1 MEYRLR
7 CNVCGKVWCF
17 SDEDLKKNQGN
28 AALSGLAALG
38 GIAAALGGTTAQ
50 QHLNYDMSQ
59 RAASVQRAD
68 HILVL
73 DDGALAGD
81 ADHATLLRTCPV
93 YKEICLSQL
102 SKEEVAKTL

>member
-50 QHLNYDMSQ
+50 QHLNYDMS
-59 RAASVQRAD
+59 
-68 HILVL
+68 
-73 DDGALAGD
+73 
-81 ADHATLLRTCPV
+81 
-93 YKEICLSQL
+93 
-102 SKEEVAKTL
+102 